1 MTGKIKRILKKR
13 LFTRCLYSGQING
26 LEYRVIESKSALPFF
41 RSTRS
46 LAFLSEKDRRS
57 YIQSMV
63 YLDPKYHL
71 QPSMMT
77 PQKVLGVWGKT
88 AGLGN
93 LLVLGCAGCA
103 IPRYI
108 SLEFP
113 ECSTKGIE
121 HSREIIDIAK
131 QFFITD
137 EMKERLDIE
146 EADAFEYVRTH
157 SGADNEKYDAAFVDL
172 FDCERIPQDVYSPE
186 FLKDIYA
193 VGKETSL
200 AVFNMLNE
208 ENDAIVNFAKTAD
221 RFYMRL
227 LISEGRRKTLVLI
240 KNEPESNID
249 GLIDIIKNSWE
260 TIEI

>member
-1 MTGKIKRILKKR
+1 MTGKIKRVLKKR

-41 RSTRS
+41 RSTRA
-46 LAFLSEKDRRS
+46 LAFLSEKDRRT
-57 YIQSMV
+57 YIQSMI

-77 PQKVLGVWGKT
+77 PQKVLGIWGKT

-93 LLVLGCAGCA
+93 LLVLGSAGCA

-113 ECSTKGIE
+113 ECRTKGVE

-137 EMKERLDIE
+137 DMEDRLDIE
-146 EADAFEYVRTH
+146 ESDAFEYVKIH
-157 SGADNEKYDAAFVDL
+157 GGDNDEKYDAVFIDL
-172 FDCERIPQDVYSPE
+172 FDCERIPEEIYSEE
-186 FLKDIYA
+186 FLKDLYA

-200 AVFNMLNE
+200 SVFNMLNE
-208 ENDAIVNFAKTAD
+208 ENDEIIKFAKTAD
-221 RFYMRL
+221 GFYKRI
-227 LISEGRRKTLVLI
+227 LIDEGRRKTLVLI
-240 KNEPESNID
+240 KNDPESNID
-249 GLIDIIKNSWE
+249 GLIDLIKNSWE
-260 TIEI
+260 TVEI